1 MYSSCCNIFHVDIA
15 YNLREAYT
23 TQGKQNIKKK
33 LVYNHTKIYVL
44 VQYFD
49 LLIVININDNYF
61 KLSEADEDFCK

>member
-1 MYSSCCNIFHVDIA
+1 MIYEKHTLHKGNKI
-15 YNLREAYT
+15 L
-23 TQGKQNIKKK
+23 KKK

-44 VQYFD
+44 VQYSD